1 MLIGIVIGIVVML
14 VLFLCV
20 YIAYKLTRPKKVL
33 QDKDELES
41 LRKRDEG
48 IKNIMD
54 YDYNI
59 AMGKRVSK

>member
-1 MLIGIVIGIVVML
+1 MLIGIVIGISVML

-48 IKNIMD
+48 IKNIME
-54 YDYNI
+54 YDINV
-59 AMGKRVSK
+59 AMGKKVSK

>member
-1 MLIGIVIGIVVML
+1 MLTGIVIGISVML

-20 YIAYKLTRPKKVL
+20 YIGYKLTRPKKVL

-48 IKNIMD
+48 IKNIME
-54 YDYNI
+54 YDINVAY
-59 AMGKRVSK
+59 GKKVNK